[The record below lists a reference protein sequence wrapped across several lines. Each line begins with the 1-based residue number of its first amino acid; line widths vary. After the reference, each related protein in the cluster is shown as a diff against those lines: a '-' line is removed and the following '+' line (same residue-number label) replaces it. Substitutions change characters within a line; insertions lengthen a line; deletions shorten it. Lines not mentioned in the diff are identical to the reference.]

1 MPFIIRR
8 TKDLR
13 IDVGI
18 TRNVTFLTR
27 PKELRM
33 VWPSNGILKNCHYKG
48 KFLLTEADTKQ
59 LQAIYPGFCSTY
71 LERFVHL
78 PDIGTPKIDFFGKE
92 DMYLLRNTKYN
103 KIPLTEEP
111 FMNFFI
117 QNNEYSKWFKND
129 YNVFYSTSLVDIP
142 EPLTKC
148 EEFFDKN
155 VLPIKKLVKD
165 IGDLNNLTIKE
176 TKTVFL

>member
-1 MPFIIRR
+1 
-8 TKDLR
+8 
-13 IDVGI
+13 
-18 TRNVTFLTR
+18 
-27 PKELRM
+27 
-33 VWPSNGILKNCHYKG
+33 
-48 KFLLTEADTKQ
+48 
-59 LQAIYPGFCSTY
+59 
-71 LERFVHL
+71 
-78 PDIGTPKIDFFGKE
+78 
-92 DMYLLRNTKYN
+92 MYLLRNTKYN

-176 TKTVFL
+176 TKNVFL